1 MHNTIHQTTRARR
14 NHMIKAKRFL
24 KRLAA
29 TPDLCYH
36 LDDNPLEI
44 IHGEKR
50 AIIIRDAV
58 NATMEALGATEAWET
73 YFTAFEEK
81 YPVPA

>member
-1 MHNTIHQTTRARR
+1 MPLVHLSARAARSR
-14 NHMIKAKRFL
+14 MIRAKAFL
-24 KRLAA
+24 KRLAV
-29 TPDLCYH
+29 TPELCYH

-58 NATMEALGATEAWET
+58 NKAAEVLGDTETWET

-81 YPVPA
+81 YLVPA